1 MYHTLSYDGKR
12 YALYTM
18 GFQAR
23 ARLAQLEMYELFASS
38 AGTTVAQDDPV
49 RRDGGLN
56 LGGIIGVAASV
67 RSLEQ
72 GVLDGQSVG
81 GVVDSV
87 VPLRDGIVSLVA
99 DLDNF
104 VSVGADEFEVNVGA
118 VKILEADDVSA
129 RFNVPVTLDLQGE
142 SFIVE
147 AAGQE
152 DPLTVNENSAI
163 FAVEVRVEHYQD
175 SAAGQIELAEARDN
189 GTATVGFK
197 APASLSTNCIWTLP
211 SADGTAGQFLSTNGS
226 KVLSF
231 ATMPIYSPPVDEL
244 TGNGYTL
251 VASDKGRYKRAMWNL
266 TYSFNIN
273 SGTFST
279 GDEVEVEMG
288 GTGAVNIMAG
298 SGVTLLCPSTYLTN
312 ITEQYSRVR
321 IKCVASNTYVLDGG
335 LEIN

>member
-1 MYHTLSYDGKR
+1 VYCNTANVVPLMYHTLSYDGKR

-118 VKILEADDVSA
+118 VKIMEADDVSA
-129 RFNVPVTLDLQGE
+129 RFNVPVTIDLQGE
-142 SFIVE
+142 TFEVLN
-147 AAGQE
+147 AGFTN
-152 DPLTVNENSAI
+152 PLTVNTDSVDAMDLNIISASSNTAGRI
-163 FAVEVRVEHYQD
+163 QFNEAPDNGNNAITIKAPVSLAGNTNYILPAAD
-175 SAAGQIELAEARDN
+175 GSAGQ
-189 GTATVGFK
+189 
-197 APASLSTNCIWTLP
+197 SLKT
-211 SADGTAGQFLSTNGS
+211 DGAG
-226 KVLSF
+226 
-231 ATMPIYSPPVDEL
+231 
-244 TGNGYTL
+244 
-251 VASDKGRYKRAMWNL
+251 NL
-266 TYSFNIN
+266 YW
-273 SGTFST
+273 G
-279 GDEVEVEMG
+279 
-288 GTGAVNIMAG
+288 
-298 SGVTLLCPSTYLTN
+298 
-312 ITEQYSRVR
+312 
-321 IKCVASNTYVLDGG
+321 
-335 LEIN
+335 

>member
-1 MYHTLSYDGKR
+1 
-12 YALYTM
+12 M

-104 VSVGADEFEVNVGA
+104 VSVGVDEFEVNVGT

-129 RFNVPVTLDLQGE
+129 RFNVPVTIDLQGE
-142 SFIVE
+142 TFEVLN
-147 AAGQE
+147 AGFAN
-152 DPLTVNENSAI
+152 PLTVATDTAI
-163 FAVEVRVEHYQD
+163 FTVEV
-175 SAAGQIELAEARDN
+175 QIESDNDAVGGQLKLAEARDN
-189 GTATVGFK
+189 GTATIALK
-197 APASLSTNCIWTLP
+197 APNSLATSTTFTLP
-211 SADGTAGQFLSTNGS
+211 SADGAAGQLLSTNGS
-226 KVLSF
+226 GTLSF
-231 ATMPIYSPPVDEL
+231 VTQAIYSPPVDEL
-244 TGNGYTL
+244 TGSGYTL
-251 VASDKGRYKRAMWNL
+251 VSGDKGRYKRALWSSVENF
-266 TYSFNIN
+266 TIN
-273 SGTFST
+273 SGTFSI

-288 GTGAVNIMAG
+288 GTGGVNFIDG
-298 SGVTLLCPSTYLTN
+298 SGVTFLCPGTFLPN
-312 ITEQYSRVR
+312 ITERYSRVR
-321 IKCVASNTYVLDGG
+321 IKCVDSNTYVFDGG